1 MEISCEWAGSLTGL
15 VGAGLLAL
23 NDSVISGWGF
33 VAFFLSNRFWITV
46 GVRRWM
52 PGRLLMQV
60 GFTGT
65 SVLGLSRWLF

>member
-1 MEISCEWAGSLTGL
+1 MEKACEWAGSLTGL

-23 NDSVISGWGF
+23 NDPVISGWGF
-33 VAFFLSNRFWITV
+33 VAFFLSNLFWITV
-46 GVRRWM
+46 GVRRRM
-52 PGRLLMQV
+52 PGLLLMQV